1 MILSSGLLELGE
13 VHPRHTNAL
22 QAKRKK
28 ATEAEIEGKVFAGSS
43 SPFQEQNQHIIGK
56 TNEVQIK
63 PGIYLIVIY
72 QCRFLSFDIGTL
84 VR

>member
-43 SPFQEQNQHIIGK
+43 SPFQEQNQHRNLHAL
-56 TNEVQIK
+56 T
-63 PGIYLIVIY
+63 
-72 QCRFLSFDIGTL
+72 LSAQQSSAEQSTPT
-84 VR
+84 